1 MRMYVAFL
9 PADSELL
16 ESHILN
22 KAASWVAGADNPMI
36 HAEVVFV
43 DRESA
48 QDIVGRSCSIHY
60 GGKVFLDQK
69 RFSRKQ
75 WQFRSVSASREQ
87 VKAAFKFCQD
97 HVGDGFN
104 KAGYYLQ
111 PFSSGASTTEGKST
125 WFCSEIVAG
134 ALRAAGKDV
143 PVSLHPHKLYNRI
156 RDMTTPD
163 CPRNSVAIKF

>member
-9 PADSELL
+9 PSDSELL
-16 ESHILN
+16 EAHILN
-22 KAASWVAGADNPMI
+22 KAASLVSGVKNPMI
-36 HAEVVFV
+36 HTEVVFV
-43 DRESA
+43 DRESPS
-48 QDIVGRSCSIHY
+48 DIVGRSCSIHY
-60 GGKVFLDQK
+60 GSQVFLEQK

-75 WQFRSVSASREQ
+75 WRFRSVSCTKDE

-104 KAGYYLQ
+104 KYGYYMQ
-111 PFSSGASTTEGKST
+111 PFSRGSATTEGKTS

-143 PVSLHPHKLYNRI
+143 PVSLHPHKLYGAVK
-156 RDMTTPD
+156 DMTTPD
-163 CPRNSVAIKF
+163 CPRSNVTMTF